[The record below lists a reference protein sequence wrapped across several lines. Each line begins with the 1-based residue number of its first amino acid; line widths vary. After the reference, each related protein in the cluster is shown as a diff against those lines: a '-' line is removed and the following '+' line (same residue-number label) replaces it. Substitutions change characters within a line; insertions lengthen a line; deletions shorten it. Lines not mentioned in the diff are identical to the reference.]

1 MIHFLSFVQNDTIII
16 YNKIYTSIAFKGV
29 VDMLG
34 IRLKELRGKKSQ
46 EEVSKKIGISRAR
59 YSHYENNRS
68 QPDNE
73 LLNKLADYYHVTVDY
88 LLGRTDE
95 KDGTIEQ
102 KEINKQDETYD
113 SLAEITKLAK
123 KYGLEQLGF
132 FDIEEWKNLSPDEIK
147 MLDAQF
153 KAVANM
159 AKQRNEDK

>member
-1 MIHFLSFVQNDTIII
+1 
-16 YNKIYTSIAFKGV
+16 
-29 VDMLG
+29 MLG
-34 IRLKELRGKKSQ
+34 TRLKELRGKKSQ

-95 KDGTIEQ
+95 KDGTIDQ
-102 KEINKQDETYD
+102 KEINKHDDTYD
-113 SLAEITKLAK
+113 SLAEITKLTK

-132 FDIEEWKNLSPDEIK
+132 FDIEEWKNLSPEEIK

-159 AKQRNEDK
+159 ARQRNEEKE